1 MQARGYILILSLI
14 ILCSIAQAS
23 GAGIPDSLQSRLDT
37 IVKTEDKLNFL
48 RDQARKHIKSDS
60 TLAFELNKLQKK
72 FADASGD
79 PKFIA
84 KATLEKG
91 ILHAISG
98 NILQARKLYLEVL
111 PVYLKLNDTLN
122 IGYVQRNIGLT
133 YSDTE
138 EKDSAVYYFY
148 ESIKSLDANHKDQKL
163 FYALAAYDLAKMFYQ
178 TSVIDK
184 SIEYATQ
191 ALPIFEELKDTYNI
205 AGIYNLMGLNMM
217 NQTDSSSIV
226 WIEKAMHFSDQINDS
241 AMIAAHRTNYG
252 IYLGEL
258 GKYNESL
265 KVLKES
271 YSIFQRHPGL
281 NFEPYILMN
290 LGKAYFHVGQYA
302 KAEEY
307 LLAAIKSNPN
317 QGPIFPLS
325 YAYHVLYSIKV
336 LQKDYKKALEY
347 LELYHKYKIQTITLS
362 SLQEVNA
369 LESDIALKNK
379 SKDLANL
386 EKLNASNEETLKQKR
401 IQGYILMSALA
412 MMILLLLPLIYFYRK
427 SQAGKQLLEKRN
439 KAIEEQSHA
448 LEASNRTKDLL
459 FSIISHDLRSPAGNV
474 FMLLNLL
481 PGKNDS
487 LSAGSMEILNA
498 TKVSVIDFRNLLEN
512 LLMWAKSQQDGIKL
526 LKEKLQLKSIVAR
539 VISGNDPL
547 IANKHLQVIT
557 EGNPD
562 IKLWADSSSLE
573 IVLRNLLSNA
583 IKYSPEYTSIHVK
596 WYTEADQA
604 VIVIEDEAGGIPEEV
619 KSSLLAPKTD
629 EVTVLSLQGLGL
641 KLCSEFVRKNDG
653 YWTINNTP
661 KGTRFMLYFK
671 DATQQASVESL
682 N

>member
-1 MQARGYILILSLI
+1 MQARGFFLILLLI
-14 ILCSIAQAS
+14 ILCTIAQARE
-23 GAGIPDSLQSRLDT
+23 AGIPDSLQSRLDT
-37 IVKTEDKLNFL
+37 IVKLEDKLSFL
-48 RDQARKHIKSDS
+48 RDQGRRHIKSDS

-72 FADASGD
+72 LADASGD

-84 KATLEKG
+84 KAKLEKG
-91 ILHAISG
+91 ILFAISG
-98 NILQARKLYLEVL
+98 NVHQARKLYLEIL

-133 YSDTE
+133 YSDTDD
-138 EKDSAVYYFY
+138 KDSAVFYFY
-148 ESIKSLDANHKDQKL
+148 ESIKSLDPKHQDQKL
-163 FYALAAYDLAKMFYQ
+163 FYALAALDLAKMFYQ
-178 TSVIDK
+178 SNVIDK
-184 SIEYATQ
+184 SLEYANQ
-191 ALPIFEELKDTYNI
+191 ALPIFEELRDTYNI
-205 AGIYNLMGLNMM
+205 AGTYNLIGLNMM

-226 WIEKAMHFSDQINDS
+226 WIEKAMHFSNQINDS
-241 AMIAAHRTNYG
+241 SMIAAHRANYG
-252 IYLGEL
+252 IYLGEQ
-258 GKYNESL
+258 GKYEESL
-265 KVLKES
+265 KVLKEAH
-271 YSIFQRHPGL
+271 SIFERHPGV
-281 NFEPYILMN
+281 NFAPFILMN
-290 LGKAYFHVGQYA
+290 LGKAYFQVGQYA

-307 LLAAIKSNPN
+307 SLAAIESNPS

-325 YAYHVLYSIKV
+325 FAYHVLYKIKV
-336 LQKDYKKALEY
+336 YQKDYQKAIEY
-347 LELYHKYKIQTITLS
+347 LELYYKYKIQNITLS

-369 LESDIALKNK
+369 LEADIALKNK
-379 SKDLANL
+379 SKDLENL

-401 IQGYILMSALA
+401 IQGYILMSALV
-412 MMILLLLPLIYFYRK
+412 MMVLLLLPLIYFYRK
-427 SQAGKQLLEKRN
+427 TQSAKQLLEKRN
-439 KAIEEQSHA
+439 KAIEEQSLA

-526 LKEKLQLKSIVAR
+526 LKEKLQLKPMIAK

-547 IANKHLQVIT
+547 ILNKHLQIVT

-583 IKYSPEYTSIHVK
+583 IKYSPEYTTIQIK

-619 KSSLLAPKTD
+619 KSSLIAPKTD
-629 EVTVLSLQGLGL
+629 EVSVLSLQGLGL

-653 YWTINNTP
+653 YWSINNTP

-671 DATQQASVESL
+671 DATQQAAVETL